1 MTTPPSLVLHVA
13 LAGLSLVLSV
23 PWFAWVRYHRPGYSR
38 RRLVVSVTGLLV
50 TTTILL
56 HGLLVYG
63 YLFGYGWSNTFGD
76 GYGPALPL
84 VVAEFVSVALFVAAA
99 RSLRLSKHP
108 TVQG

>member
-13 LAGLSLVLSV
+13 LAGLSLVGSV
-23 PWFAWVRYHRPGYSR
+23 SWFIWVRYRRPGYSR
-38 RRLVVSVTGLLV
+38 RRLGVSVTGLLV

-76 GYGPALPL
+76 GYGPAFPL
-84 VVAEFVSVALFVAAA
+84 VAVEFVSVALFVATAQ
-99 RSLRLSKHP
+99 SLRMSKG
-108 TVQG
+108 TSVES